1 MGYSCAFLPLGYTL
15 HGLFLA
21 GDAGGKI
28 NYVNLVVSRRYAQD
42 PRVGQKQATV
52 HVLHRV
58 AGSAGLSG

>member
-1 MGYSCAFLPLGYTL
+1 
-15 HGLFLA
+15 LFLA